1 MSAKPFT
8 DRLASGR
15 GSLLA
20 LACAAASVCA
30 TSAHAGGL
38 HLVDPADPLAY
49 AQIQPAID
57 DALPGDIIVVRPLAD
72 PLATYDP
79 IVIESTGT
87 LAIVGVKDLG
97 SVRVAGAQIG
107 DQPLGDAVILRA
119 LDFVAPV
126 DQPAVTVE
134 SEFGSIR
141 FEDCTLA
148 GGAGDQVAP
157 GAGLIVNNTYSCVAV
172 HCTISGGA
180 APLGNVALE
189 GAPALSMELSH
200 LSVRGST
207 LTGGAGADSTASV
220 PEGGSRG
227 GPGSTS
233 HAGTLF
239 FSNCT
244 LTGGTGGLSG
254 CDPLGACDCGPLGD
268 GGDAIAMVDTILTAE
283 TCVLVPGLGPEA
295 SCGPITGGDPGQEI
309 AATNGVV
316 QVIPDDPHFYEMS
329 SPCQANILATFHFEG
344 VIWEAIY
351 LSASSFP
358 LHKYLYKYDGDLL
371 VGLPDIMDF
380 KFLRLL
386 DSEPAVHDTTHPIP
400 EPPPGLDGYI
410 AYTQA
415 VFVNTLIP
423 GDVHLGDMS
432 VFLYIGYGFPDPP
445 PPPGP

>member
-1 MSAKPFT
+1 MSVKPFP
-8 DRLASGR
+8 GR
-15 GSLLA
+15 QSIVPRQSLWV
-20 LACAAASVCA
+20 ACAAASVLA
-30 TSAHAGGL
+30 TAAHAGGL

-49 AQIQPAID
+49 TQIQPAVD
-57 DALPGDIIVVRPLAD
+57 AALPGDIIVVRPLAD

-79 IVIESTGT
+79 FVVESTGT

-97 SVRVAGAQIG
+97 SVRVAGAQLG
-107 DQPLGDAVILRA
+107 DQTLGDVVILRA
-119 LDFVAPV
+119 LDFVAPA

-141 FEDCTLA
+141 LEDCTLA
-148 GGAGDQVAP
+148 GGAGDQVGP
-157 GAGLIVNNTYSCVAV
+157 GAGLIVTNTYSCVAV

-189 GAPALSMELSH
+189 GAPALSMEVSH

-233 HAGTLF
+233 HAGSLF

-244 LTGGTGGLSG
+244 LTGGTGGLPG
-254 CDPLGACDCGPLGD
+254 CDPLGACDCGPLGG
-268 GGDAIAMVDTILTAE
+268 GGDAITMVDTILTAE
-283 TCVLVPGLGPEA
+283 TCVLVPGQGPEA
-295 SCGPITGGDPGQEI
+295 SCSPTTGGEAGQEI

-316 QVIPDDPHFYEMS
+316 QVIDDEPHYYAMTT
-329 SPCQANILATFHFEG
+329 PCQANVLAEFHFEG

-371 VGLPDIMDF
+371 LGLPDIMDF

-386 DSEPAVHDTTHPIP
+386 DTEPAIHDTTHPIP

-410 AYTQA
+410 AFTQA
-415 VFVNTLIP
+415 VFVNTLVP
-423 GDVHLGDMS
+423 GDVHLGDVS